1 MTDSDTLCPP
11 HRRLDGLGIDLPDLG
26 PPAYSYD
33 PVSVH
38 GSLLA
43 VSGQISRDDQG
54 VRSGVVGEDATVADA
69 VAAARISTLNLL
81 GRINES
87 VGLSSVVGVPKLTV
101 WVASSKQF
109 TDQPS
114 VAETCSKLLHSVLGE
129 AGRHARTALPVHVL
143 PKRALVELDAL
154 VAISDPGQS
163 EPCALCGPAPHFDRA
178 R

>member
-54 VRSGVVGEDATVADA
+54 VRCGVVGEGATVADA

-87 VGLSSVVGVPKLTV
+87 VGLSAVVGVPKLTV
-101 WVASSKQF
+101 WVASSKEF
-109 TDQPS
+109 TDQPA
-114 VAETCSKLLHSVLGE
+114 VAETCSKLLLSVLGE

-154 VAISDPGQS
+154 VAISRPDHAQWCESCRP
-163 EPCALCGPAPHFDRA
+163 ALQVDQGL
-178 R
+178 